1 MSAEISS
8 RQHLIMDYI
17 RDHGSVQVDQLSSHL
32 RVTPQTIRRDLNQL
46 YDQKL
51 LQRVHG
57 GAVVKDNVENL
68 GYGAR
73 KTLMAEE
80 KYSIARRTAELLP
93 DNSSLFINI
102 GTTTEG
108 VAEFPLRPQRHAGR
122 HQQHQCRQHAV
133 AGTGLEV
140 MIAGGSIRRSDGG
153 IVGSNAEE
161 FITNF
166 KLDYAIIG
174 CSSIDS
180 DGELFDFDL
189 REVRVTRSI
198 IQHARS
204 VILVADSM
212 KFDRRA
218 PIRIGDL
225 SQYRYPGHRR
235 RHSRSGDRT
244 VSPARC
250 RTANRRSNRP
260 TGKARGR
267 AKWRSNYAMYRCGS
281 APKPTST
288 KPICRCNPVSST
300 FCSAPP

>member
-1 MSAEISS
+1 MSADISS

-17 RDHGSVQVDQLSSHL
+17 REHGSVQVDQLSDHL
-32 RVTPQTIRRDLNQL
+32 QVTPQTIRRDLNRL
-46 YDQKL
+46 YEKKL

-73 KTLMAEE
+73 KTLMADE
-80 KYSIARRTAELLP
+80 KYNIARRTAELLP

-108 VAEFPLRPQRHAGR
+108 VAEFLYDHRGMLVVTNNIN
-122 HQQHQCRQHAV
+122 V
-133 AGTGLEV
+133 ASMLWPAPDIEV
-140 MIAGGSIRRSDGG
+140 MIAGGSIRRGDGG
-153 IVGSNAEE
+153 IVGSSAEE
-161 FITNF
+161 FIAHF

-174 CSSIDS
+174 CSAIDS

-189 REVRVTRSI
+189 REVRVTRAI

-218 PIRIGDL
+218 PVRIGDL
-225 SQYRYPGHRR
+225 SNIQTLVTDDSIPESAINLCRQHGVELEIVAQ
-235 RHSRSGDRT
+235 HSS
-244 VSPARC
+244 ARLG
-250 RTANRRSNRP
+250 A
-260 TGKARGR
+260 GAH
-267 AKWRSNYAMYRCGS
+267 
-281 APKPTST
+281 
-288 KPICRCNPVSST
+288 
-300 FCSAPP
+300 